1 MQCKGWRGNL
11 SWDGRRNVK
20 NFNIL
25 QIYLSYNTKCI
36 CINLQNIFVCNDM
49 QCNLSSDGRR
59 NVKNFNILPPLGE
72 MHQEF
77 FYKFKEKFQNQWSMQ
92 EKRITCQNWKIFL
105 GFISSRFFFRRRNQ
119 LEEEATYLFWPSS
132 AYRPVSDLKAKHQKR
147 NNSRGLKIQLQ
158 LQQPN
163 RHGIR

>member
-1 MQCKGWRGNL
+1 MQCKGWRGNF
-11 SWDGRRNVK
+11 SWDGRRNV
-20 NFNIL
+20 NIL
-25 QIYLSYNTKCI
+25 ISSHLGEMYLSYITKCI

-92 EKRITCQNWKIFL
+92 GRRIIERYMSELEN
-105 GFISSRFFFRRRNQ
+105 ISWFYFFQILFPPPQPTRGGG
-119 LEEEATYLFWPSS
+119 YLFILALFCLQTSFWPESET
-132 AYRPVSDLKAKHQKR
+132 PKEK
-147 NNSRGLKIQLQ
+147 
-158 LQQPN
+158 
-163 RHGIR
+163 